1 MLKHERPSNLS
12 SYFGLFHGESHT
24 LSEMCEDVKPA
35 IEVLICEG
43 KAIEQRALDG
53 DHLIYMPDA
62 VKKNSNPHASSQTS
76 Q

>member
-1 MLKHERPSNLS
+1 MKHERPSNLN
-12 SYFGLFHGESHT
+12 SYFGLFHGEAHT
-24 LSEMCEDVKPA
+24 ISELDQDVIPA
-35 IEVLICEG
+35 IEILIFEG

-53 DHLIYMPDA
+53 DNLIYMPDA